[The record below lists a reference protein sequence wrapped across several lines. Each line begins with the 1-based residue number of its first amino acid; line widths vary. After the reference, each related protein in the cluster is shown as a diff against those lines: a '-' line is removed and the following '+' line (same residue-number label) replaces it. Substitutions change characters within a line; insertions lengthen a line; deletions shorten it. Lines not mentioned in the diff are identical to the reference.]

1 MKKEVLKD
9 TVEKTRALIDAPT
22 CSAETKAAAQ
32 RWLAAVG
39 TEAEQAE
46 TKAYIA
52 ELEEDIMPIDS
63 LIGFA
68 RSAQG
73 AAYFGAETAAGI
85 AAHAEEIKAAGA
97 KYCDCPA
104 CAIVEAILAEK
115 GRIARINQEEGDDR
129 MIRHIVMFRFADR
142 ADGRTKAENME
153 LAKQKLMG
161 LYGVVPTLRAM
172 DVRFACAKTDETS
185 FDFVLTADFD
195 DRDGLEAYRVH
206 PAHRAVSAFMG
217 AVREGR
223 ACVDF
228 EI

>member
-1 MKKEVLKD
+1 
-9 TVEKTRALIDAPT
+9 
-22 CSAETKAAAQ
+22 
-32 RWLAAVG
+32 
-39 TEAEQAE
+39 
-46 TKAYIA
+46 
-52 ELEEDIMPIDS
+52 
-63 LIGFA
+63 
-68 RSAQG
+68 
-73 AAYFGAETAAGI
+73 
-85 AAHAEEIKAAGA
+85 
-97 KYCDCPA
+97 
-104 CAIVEAILAEK
+104 
-115 GRIARINQEEGDDR
+115 

-185 FDFVLTADFD
+185 FDFVLTADLD